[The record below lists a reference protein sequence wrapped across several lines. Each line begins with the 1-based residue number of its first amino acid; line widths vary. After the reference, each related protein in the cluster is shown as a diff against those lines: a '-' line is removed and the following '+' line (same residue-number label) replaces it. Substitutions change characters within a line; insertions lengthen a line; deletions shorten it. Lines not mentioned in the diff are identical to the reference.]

1 MKITRRKFLKM
12 TSAAAAAFSLPAGIA
27 PHILR
32 PSKASNLLDDVR
44 VVMVQDTSAHSGS
57 QVVADIAQ
65 VMMDESI
72 RRYTG
77 IDDIGEAYRSVLP
90 GIEQG
95 NVIGIKINC
104 INSNMP
110 AHPEVLAA
118 LTNGLQQMIIDGANF
133 PANNIILFDRTEAEM
148 IAAGYEINTG
158 SEGVR
163 VFATNSPG
171 VGYDDM
177 YLIVNNVY
185 EHPTRIITDYCDYLI
200 NVATLKSHQSAG
212 ASFSMK
218 NYYGVIHAPQ
228 NMHGNYCNPYI
239 PALNQQIRDTLPIQE
254 SIFILDA
261 IFGTYYGSTWSPPNL
276 IHDGIILGEDRV
288 AVDAI
293 GREILDEN
301 GCQTLGMTGYLDAA
315 AQPPYNLGTANLE
328 EIDMVTV
335 ENPSTAIMN
344 LSVTYQNPDVKLR
357 WLTPEYTGLFKVLR
371 SPDPSFSNYEEL
383 ATVSGYGFTD
393 VGVLNQTEKY
403 FYRVLKTWG

>member
-1 MKITRRKFLKM
+1 MKITRRKFIKM
-12 TSAAAAAFSLPAGIA
+12 SSAAAAALSLPPGIT
-27 PHILR
+27 PHLIR
-32 PSKASNLLDDVR
+32 PSKASDLLDEVR
-44 VVMVQDTSAHSGS
+44 VVMVQDESAHSGS
-57 QVVADIAQ
+57 QVMADIAQ
-65 VMMDESI
+65 VMMDEAM

-90 GIEQG
+90 GINLES
-95 NVIGIKINC
+95 VIGIKINC

-118 LTNGLQQMIIDGANF
+118 LTNGLQQMTIDGSNF

-148 IAAGYEINTG
+148 MAAGYEINTG

-177 YLIVNNVY
+177 YLIVNNVW
-185 EHPTRIITDYCDYLI
+185 EHPSRIITDYCDYLI

-228 NMHGNYCNPYI
+228 NMHGNYCNPFI

-254 SIFILDA
+254 SLFILDA
-261 IFGTYYGSTWSPPNL
+261 IFGTYYGSTWSPPNM

-293 GREILDEN
+293 GRDILDDA

-315 AQPPYNLGTANLE
+315 AQPPYNLGTANLDD
-328 EIDMVTV
+328 IDLITV
-335 ENPSTAIMN
+335 ENPSTAVAG
-344 LSVTYQNPDVKLR
+344 LSVTHQTPDIKLH
-357 WLTPEYTGLFKVLR
+357 WSTPEYTGLFKVLR
-371 SPDPSFSNYEEL
+371 SSDPTFASYEEV
-383 ATVSGYGFTD
+383 ATVSGNGFTD